1 MAVILF
7 DLVCLSGHQ
16 STNSESNCTNK
27 QNKTTKC
34 LTQHDFWLDTHSH
47 CLQVAEQWQSWTDP
61 WPHLLTILQF
71 VTRDT
76 EPNTWEKNTTA
87 VDKVLSHNG
96 IPRLHHDERHSQFL
110 ISCITESYWSYFVC
124 LTSVFTCRAFP
135 GHTKIQMRAKKLI
148 SLLLL

>member
-47 CLQVAEQWQSWTDP
+47 CLQVAVQWQSWIDP

-71 VTRDT
+71 VTCDT
-76 EPNTWEKNTTA
+76 EPNMQGKNTMA
-87 VDKVLSHNG
+87 VDKVLSHNC
-96 IPRLHHDERHSQFL
+96 ILRLCNYERHLQFL
-110 ISCITESYWSYFVC
+110 TYCWVLSEFVC
-124 LTSVFTCRAFP
+124 LASVSMWRAFSVLWP
-135 GHTKIQMRAKKLI
+135 SKNSSETKK
-148 SLLLL
+148 